1 MIAGQIA
8 LTAAAGALVWTLV
21 WGFPW
26 LPSTEP
32 QRLAILGTSMTIL
45 LSIIALCFMAFGFA
59 VSFQSLKA
67 TGPGGASITIE
78 GEDDTECP

>member
-32 QRLAILGTSMTIL
+32 QRLAILGTGLTL
-45 LSIIALCFMAFGFA
+45 
-59 VSFQSLKA
+59 
-67 TGPGGASITIE
+67 GGASVGIKAHAE
-78 GEDDTECP
+78 PKP